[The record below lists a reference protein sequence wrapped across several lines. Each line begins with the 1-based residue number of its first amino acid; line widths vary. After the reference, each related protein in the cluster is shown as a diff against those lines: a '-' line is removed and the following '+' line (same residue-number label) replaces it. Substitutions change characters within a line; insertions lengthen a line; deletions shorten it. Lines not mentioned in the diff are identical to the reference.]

1 MFMFQIPKSAEEIN
15 LKNVSEM
22 SYVFSGAYTPVL
34 CKLIEQVCAVVFT
47 HWWCVNSDQVYSVVP
62 THWCCVNS

>member
-1 MFMFQIPKSAEEIN
+1 MFQIPKSAEEIN

-34 CKLIEQVCAVVFT
+34 CKLIEQVR
-47 HWWCVNSDQVYSVVP
+47 
-62 THWCCVNS
+62 